1 MLKPPAAAVPAPEFS
16 RNFLVYLD
24 WNQAN
29 NTRLAENIIQSAVKE
44 AKRAGK
50 VRPSLTSHADRSG
63 TSRYNQRLSM
73 RRVNEGRNGL
83 N

>member
-1 MLKPPAAAVPAPEFS
+1 MPEPLAAAAPATEIL
-16 RNFLVYLD
+16 RNFLVFFD
-24 WNQAN
+24 WNQEN
-29 NTRLAENIIQSAVKE
+29 ITSLAENIIQGAVKE

-63 TSRYNQRLSM
+63 NYQRLSM
-73 RRVNEGRNGL
+73 RRVNAARNGL